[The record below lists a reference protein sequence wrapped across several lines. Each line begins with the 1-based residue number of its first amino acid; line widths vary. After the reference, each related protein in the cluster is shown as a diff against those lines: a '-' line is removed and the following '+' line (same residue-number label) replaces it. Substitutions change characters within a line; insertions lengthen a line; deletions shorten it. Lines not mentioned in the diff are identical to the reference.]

1 MACILLKN
9 NNKHPRDEN
18 IEFQDEGHVYYI
30 NKKKGFHSVTTI
42 VHKAFRKFNSDK
54 IIDNMMKS
62 KNWKDSKYYG
72 MTKNQIKLLWKKNGN
87 EAANLGT
94 IMHYLF
100 EYHYNDMYKSSLEI
114 HPKEFQKFMNSK
126 SYKETIEYKYFI
138 NFINDHTDL
147 TPYRTEWSV
156 YDEDKK
162 IVGSIDMV
170 AMNEDGTV
178 SIYDWKRCKNI
189 EKDNCYNKYSI
200 VDGLFHIMDT
210 NYWHYTLQLNLYKYI
225 LESKYD
231 VIVKDLHLIVIHP
244 ENETNNYEKIKLP
257 SVSKQ
262 ELDILISNT
271 V

>member
-9 NNKHPRDEN
+9 KNKHIRDN
-18 IEFQDEGHVYYI
+18 DIDFQEEGHVYTI
-30 NKKKGFHSVTTI
+30 KKKRGYHSVTTI

-72 MTKNQIKLLWKKNGN
+72 MTKNEIKILWKKNGA

-100 EYHYNDMYKSSLEI
+100 EYHYNDMYNSSLDI
-114 HPKEFQKFMNSK
+114 HPKEFQNFMNSK
-126 SYKETIEYKYFI
+126 SYKDTIEYKYFM
-138 NFINDHTDL
+138 NFINDHEDL
-147 TPYRTEWSV
+147 TAYRTEWSV
-156 YDEDKK
+156 YNEDKN

-231 VIVKDLHLIVIHP
+231 LIVKDLHLIVIHP
-244 ENETNNYEKIKLP
+244 ENVTNNYEKFKLP
-257 SVSKQ
+257 FVSKQ